1 MVNETKNTGIK
12 TDWDEGKNFFFYAVL
27 FWHQVTLTVDM
38 WSVCGEN
45 GIPAIICGVICNKG
59 HYLIGT
65 ESLLH
70 WVKT

>member
-1 MVNETKNTGIK
+1 MVNETKKTGMKEKPEPEIK
-12 TDWDEGKNFFFYAVL
+12 QFFYAVL

-45 GIPAIICGVICNKG
+45 GIPAIICGVICNEG